1 MFLTHLFVPY
11 IFGNLVIQTTSVVIF
26 DLDFG
31 GQEYIIDCI
40 VYLHNI

>member
-11 IFGNLVIQTTSVVIF
+11 IFGKLVIQTTSVIIF
-26 DLDFG
+26 NLDFG
-31 GQEYIIDCI
+31 GQEYITDGI